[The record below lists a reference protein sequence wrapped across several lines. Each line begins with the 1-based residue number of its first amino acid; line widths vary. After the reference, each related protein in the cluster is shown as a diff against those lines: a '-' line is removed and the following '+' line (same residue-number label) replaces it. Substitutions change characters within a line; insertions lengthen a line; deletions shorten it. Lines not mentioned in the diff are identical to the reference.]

1 MICLM
6 KFNEFYEYLYN
17 NNNNNDDL
25 IKYYKILRNFKI
37 NKYSH
42 YIELIYYDKSDQ

>member
-17 NNNNNDDL
+17 NNNNNNNDDL
-25 IKYYKILRNFKI
+25 INIKLSFYIIKFINILK
-37 NKYSH
+37 
-42 YIELIYYDKSDQ
+42 